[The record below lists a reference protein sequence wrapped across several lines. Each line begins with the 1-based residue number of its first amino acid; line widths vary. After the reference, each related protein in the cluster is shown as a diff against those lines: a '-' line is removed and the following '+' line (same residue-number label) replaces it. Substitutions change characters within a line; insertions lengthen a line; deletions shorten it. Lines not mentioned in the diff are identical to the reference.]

1 MKKKI
6 LFIINNLNCGGAE
19 KALVSLLENMNY
31 SMYNV
36 DLFLFKHEGVFFNK
50 IPKQVNLLEEQLEYQ
65 YFDMPIKKAI
75 VECIK
80 SRRVDVAVARI
91 CAGYIFKSEKNRT
104 RCEQRVW
111 KYLSKGLK
119 HLDQNYDVAIGY
131 LEKSPIYF
139 VVDKV
144 KAKKKIGWIHT
155 NYSNSGMDCN
165 FDNVYFEQLDNIIT
179 VSEECAKSLEENFE
193 HLKYK
198 IKSIYNIVSPNL
210 ISELSNVN
218 SIDNCM
224 SDKSYVNI
232 LTVARLSSEKGI
244 DMAIESCKQLVNKGY
259 KIRWYVLGEGRE
271 REALEKRIE
280 SEKLEGVFK
289 LLGIKENPYPYIRES
304 DIYVQP
310 SRYEG
315 KSIAIDE
322 AKILQKPI
330 VVTNFSTAK
339 DQIRNEENGVIV
351 EMDSTAIFNG
361 IKRIIDDGNLR
372 DRLINNLSKENLGT
386 ESEIEKIY
394 ELIECY

>member
-1 MKKKI
+1 MKKHL
-6 LFIINNLNCGGAE
+6 LFVMPSLAAGGGEKSLIN
-19 KALVSLLENMNY
+19 LLSQIDY
-31 SMYNV
+31 KLYNV
-36 DLFLFKHEGVFFNK
+36 DLYLFNKTGSFFNAV
-50 IPKQVNLLEEQLEYQ
+50 PKEVNIVCFSKTYSLFTENLFFSVLGLLKCGQVKLAFYRFMFFL
-65 YFDMPIKKAI
+65 
-75 VECIK
+75 
-80 SRRVDVAVARI
+80 
-91 CAGYIFKSEKNRT
+91 KNRT
-104 RCEQRVW
+104 IKDTSLAEQYTW
-111 KYLSKGLK
+111 KYLRESSGF
-119 HLDQNYDVAIGY
+119 LDKEYDVAIGY

-155 NYSNSGMDCN
+155 NYSNSGMDCD

-179 VSEECAKSLEENFE
+179 VSEECAKSLEENFA

-232 LTVARLSSEKGI
+232 LTVARLSYEKGI

-271 REALEKRIE
+271 REALEKLIE
-280 SEKLEGVFK
+280 SEKLEEVFK
-289 LLGIKENPYPYIRES
+289 LLGIRENPYPYIKQT
-304 DIYVQP
+304 DLYVQP

-322 AKILQKPI
+322 AKILNRPI
-330 VVTNFSTAK
+330 IVTNFNTAK
-339 DQIRNEENGVIV
+339 DQIEHGVNGLIV
-351 EMDSTAIFNG
+351 SMNAKSISSG
-361 IKRIIDDGNLR
+361 IETMLKDVQLRENLR
-372 DRLINNLSKENLGT
+372 RNLSKENLGT
-386 ESEIEKIY
+386 EGEIYKLY
-394 ELIECY
+394 DVL

>member
-1 MKKKI
+1 
-6 LFIINNLNCGGAE
+6 
-19 KALVSLLENMNY
+19 
-31 SMYNV
+31 
-36 DLFLFKHEGVFFNK
+36 
-50 IPKQVNLLEEQLEYQ
+50 
-65 YFDMPIKKAI
+65 
-75 VECIK
+75 
-80 SRRVDVAVARI
+80 
-91 CAGYIFKSEKNRT
+91 
-104 RCEQRVW
+104 
-111 KYLSKGLK
+111 
-119 HLDQNYDVAIGY
+119 YDVAIGY

-155 NYSNSGMDCN
+155 NYSNSGMDCD

-179 VSEECAKSLEENFE
+179 VSEECAKSLEENFA

-232 LTVARLSSEKGI
+232 LTVARLSYEKGI

-271 REALEKRIE
+271 REALEKLIE
-280 SEKLEGVFK
+280 SEKLEEVFK
-289 LLGIKENPYPYIRES
+289 LLGIRENPYPYIKQT
-304 DIYVQP
+304 DLYVQP

-322 AKILQKPI
+322 AKILNRPI
-330 VVTNFSTAK
+330 IVTNFNTAK
-339 DQIRNEENGVIV
+339 DQIEHGVNGLIV
-351 EMDSTAIFNG
+351 SMNAKSISSG
-361 IKRIIDDGNLR
+361 IETMLKDVQLRENLR
-372 DRLINNLSKENLGT
+372 RNLSKE
-386 ESEIEKIY
+386 
-394 ELIECY
+394 